1 VKKVLSIGSF
11 LDKKYTKQND
21 VLRSYK
27 TTEIEV
33 TEEGDYEKITN
44 FSLVFAASM

>member
-21 VLRSYK
+21 VLRPYK

-33 TEEGDYEKITN
+33 TEGDYEKTTN